1 MDIDVI
7 LASSGPPPEDDEEE
21 VPSGE
26 EPGTEHCLIAAVSPF
41 NHTKQASIR
50 KQQATMDAISPRRDT
65 MGSMDSEESYKS
77 DNESQLGSSHSVPP
91 EVYFGAASSRSSGM
105 SLATYTPGSS
115 PVSLPDGFGL
125 GISPFTASTQR
136 TSVMATAKGAVTAAN
151 FAAPPPLISST
162 FRSTSTS
169 RGALSSGSGMN
180 AYYTS
185 SSYASQSQSTSSEGP
200 VNDSSADSGDE
211 VEHDGPRHHSELA
224 HSHELQPLPH
234 SSHIQQQQ
242 PPSVRIHLPL
252 QHVASKAIR
261 LNLPQAP
268 VSPTSTSASYGSAST
283 STSFSPSS
291 PSSFIGRSRSL
302 STPRAPSTPGSSSTP
317 PLSPATMA
325 SEDSERPFGYGFG
338 ANTNSSTAATSPVLT
353 SARSSSAIA
362 ASAHRLGKLV
372 VHSVDEEDD
381 DDEYTM
387 LNSDASSLGS
397 SHGAFSSSSAAVA
410 GVGVESNAV
419 EGMVLSED
427 SIEMLRL
434 NSGSDLTCSDSITPS
449 TSSSSISSDDSVP
462 SLRRSSASIDSLS
475 ASSSNEPTRNA
486 STSVLHLSSFSAT
499 PLPSRTFQQ
508 ADTPTQTLYVRGTKA
523 VSSVGSHRDRQGAP
537 PLLPVIDEGGRVS
550 PTSVSP
556 PSPSASLNSP
566 SGTRPAGFSDDGL
579 LSSSDLADLPPQDTA
594 IGADSS
600 SSSKQQRSEKKTRG
614 KRHSGASPGS
624 RSGSVSSGSSSVG
637 TMESMMFGWKLN
649 KNSKARVPE
658 SPQLVS
664 TSQTS
669 FSSSALSF
677 GPHPFSTSTHVLATP
692 IPTSHTGT
700 AADLPRKRSR
710 SARLASPPN
719 GLAVG
724 GTGGPVGL
732 SHSMSAQQL
741 PFTSPLQHHLH
752 AGFAPPAHFGVYEP
766 QRSRSASLHS
776 TPGHGL
782 SNHPMSSHTPPPPMD
797 PWAVAAAAYQQHQ
810 MAAEHAAASSS
821 PHALHGMNASSPAA
835 MAAYLSYPQHMV
847 TSPTSPPDFG
857 NAHYFNEQPY
867 ASPPQFGNP
876 LLHTPSPH
884 MSRSAS
890 FDLAYFAA
898 AAAAA
903 SQSASP
909 NANPLASP
917 SGPSYHPHSHPLGQL
932 PHHHHLH
939 PMSPHSMGQPTSPHH
954 YTASTMSTVS
964 ASSSSTSSSSTAF
977 PVHSQHHFGSA
988 HSAPIH
994 TSPLTLQYS
1003 FAPPSSSLAPSNGP
1017 HFSPVSSSVSPLQS
1031 SSGAPLTP
1039 RSTLVASTGSL
1050 VAPPA
1055 SVTGSQS
1062 SVSFASTSPS
1072 ATKKHAV
1079 GLPGRNGTSAFQ
1091 VVRRNSVSEVHPS
1104 TQNRSSV
1111 VSRASSSHLPAT
1123 PSTDEP
1129 DSPPFTPHLKKKK
1142 KLTEV

>member
-1 MDIDVI
+1 MI
-7 LASSGPPPEDDEEE
+7 LASSGPPPEDDDEE
-21 VPSGE
+21 VPSGDE
-26 EPGTEHCLIAAVSPF
+26 AGTEHRLIATVSPF
-41 NHTKQASIR
+41 NHTKQASQR
-50 KQQATMDAISPRRDT
+50 KQQATLDAISPRRDT

-77 DNESQLGSSHSVPP
+77 DNEGQLGSSHSVPP
-91 EVYFGAASSRSSGM
+91 ELCLGAASSRSSGM
-105 SLATYTPGSS
+105 SFATYTPGSS

-125 GISPFTASTQR
+125 GISPLAAATQR
-136 TSVMATAKGAVTAAN
+136 TSVMVSAKGAVATTN
-151 FAAPPPLISST
+151 FAAPPPLISSS

-169 RGALSSGSGMN
+169 RGALSSRSGVSS
-180 AYYTS
+180 YFSSSSYTSQSPTS
-185 SSYASQSQSTSSEGP
+185 SSEGLA
-200 VNDSSADSGDE
+200 NDSSADSGDE
-211 VEHDGPRHHSELA
+211 MEHDGPRHHSELP

-242 PPSVRIHLPL
+242 LPSHRIHLPL
-252 QHVASKAIR
+252 QHIASKAIR
-261 LNLPQAP
+261 LPLPQAP

-291 PSSFIGRSRSL
+291 PTSFIGRSRSL

-410 GVGVESNAV
+410 GVGVEHNTP

-434 NSGSDLTCSDSITPS
+434 NSGSDLASSDSITPS
-449 TSSSSISSDDSVP
+449 ASSSSIGSDDSVP
-462 SLRRSSASIDSLS
+462 LLRRSSTSIGSS
-475 ASSSNEPTRNA
+475 STSSSNEPTRNA
-486 STSVLHLSSFSAT
+486 SAAVRHLMPLSTT
-499 PLPSRTFQQ
+499 PPPSRSFQQ
-508 ADTPTQTLYVRGTKA
+508 ADTSTQASHTRGSKV

-537 PLLPVIDEGGRVS
+537 SALPVIDEGGRVS
-550 PTSVSP
+550 PTSVSL

-566 SGTRPAGFSDDGL
+566 SGTRPAVFSDDGL

-600 SSSKQQRSEKKTRG
+600 SSSKQQRSDNKKTRG
-614 KRHSGASPGS
+614 KRHSGASLGS

-692 IPTSHTGT
+692 VSTSHTGT

-719 GLAVG
+719 GLAVSG
-724 GTGGPVGL
+724 SGGPVGL
-732 SHSMSAQQL
+732 SHSVSAQQL

-766 QRSRSASLHS
+766 QRSRSSSLHTTS
-776 TPGHGL
+776 GHAL
-782 SNHPMSSHTPPPPMD
+782 SSHPMTSHTPPPPMD

-810 MAAEHAAASSS
+810 MVADHVAASSS

-835 MAAYLSYPQHMV
+835 MAAYLPYPQHMV
-847 TSPTSPPDFG
+847 TSPASPPDFG
-857 NAHYFNEQPY
+857 TAHYFNEQSY

-890 FDLAYFAA
+890 FDLAYYAA

-917 SGPSYHPHSHPLGQL
+917 SAPSYHPHAHPLNQL
-932 PHHHHLH
+932 PQHHHLH
-939 PMSPHSMGQPTSPHH
+939 PLSPHSMGQATSPHH
-954 YTASTMSTVS
+954 YATSTMSSTVS

-977 PVHSQHHFGSA
+977 PVHGQHHFGST
-988 HSAPIH
+988 HSAPMH

-1003 FAPPSSSLAPSNGP
+1003 FAPPSSSLAASNGSL
-1017 HFSPVSSSVSPLQS
+1017 FSPTSATTSTMQS
-1031 SSGAPLTP
+1031 TNGAPLTP

-1050 VAPPA
+1050 VAPAA
-1055 SVTGSQS
+1055 SVSGSSS
-1062 SVSFASTSPS
+1062 SVSFASTSS
-1072 ATKKHAV
+1072 TVTKKHAV

-1111 VSRASSSHLPAT
+1111 VSRASISHLPAT
-1123 PSTDEP
+1123 PSSDEP
-1129 DSPPFTPHLKKKK
+1129 DSPPFAPHHKKKK
-1142 KLTEV
+1142 KLAEV